1 MKHTIYVTDA
11 KLTDL
16 KKELDSLLS
25 QRSPTAERIRL
36 AREFGDLSE
45 NAEYM
50 AARQDQERLELRI
63 SEIERILRQATII
76 FKPRSKQKVGLGSTV
91 TIRSNTAEKAIQI
104 VGTIEVDPL
113 NNKISDESPF
123 GKQLLGKAVH
133 DHVTISTPLGT
144 TEYTIVGIE

>member
-1 MKHTIYVTDA
+1 MNHSVYITES

-16 KKELDSLLS
+16 REELDRLIAE
-25 QRSPTAERIRL
+25 RVPTAERIRL
-36 AREFGDLSE
+36 AREFGDLAE

-63 SEIERILRQATII
+63 TEVERILRQATII
-76 FKPRSKQKVGLGSTV
+76 SKPRSKQRVSLGSTV
-91 TIRSNTAEKAIQI
+91 TIRSDRTEKVIQI

-123 GKQLLGKAVH
+123 GKQLLGKTLN
-133 DHVTISTPLGT
+133 DRITISTPIGT
-144 TEYTIVGIE
+144 TEYTIVNIE